1 MVIASFAPVLPNQKK
16 KCRKIARFTDAP
28 CITLSLKVEV
38 LIVATTPT
46 PAFVFME
53 IANHLSVKLIL
64 KGSRTK
70 KPNF

>member
-1 MVIASFAPVLPNQKK
+1 MNHFSEEMKSPS
-16 KCRKIARFTDAP
+16 P
-28 CITLSLKVEV
+28 CLILSITVSLKVEV

-53 IANHLSVKLIL
+53 IASHLNVKLIL
-64 KGSRTK
+64 KVSRTR